1 MSNTAIEF
9 KGVAKSFG
17 DVKVIPEL
25 DLKIQKGE
33 LFVLV
38 GTSGS
43 GKTTSLKMINRLE
56 EPTTGDILI
65 DERKAKDYSL
75 QQLRWSMGYVLQQIA
90 LFPTMTVAQN
100 IAVIPEMKKTD
111 KKAIQRL
118 VDQLLDKVGL
128 DPVKYRNRM
137 PSELSGGE
145 QQRIGILRAIAAK
158 PEIVLMDEP
167 FGALDPLSRTT
178 LQKLILELH
187 EELHNTI
194 IFVTHDMQE
203 AIKLGD
209 RIGIMS
215 QGRLLQV
222 GKPEEIAQNPVNE
235 FVRDFFGSSMKKSIY
250 QLSLAEV
257 LQVQG
262 SQIEQS
268 LKTAVVEQDTSLQ
281 KAFEVLSQNEQ
292 IKVIDKS
299 KKVLGYLTSRQIFLY
314 LSRM

>member
-1 MSNTAIEF
+1 
-9 KGVAKSFG
+9 
-17 DVKVIPEL
+17 
-25 DLKIQKGE
+25 
-33 LFVLV
+33 
-38 GTSGS
+38 
-43 GKTTSLKMINRLE
+43 
-56 EPTTGDILI
+56 
-65 DERKAKDYSL
+65 
-75 QQLRWSMGYVLQQIA
+75 
-90 LFPTMTVAQN
+90 PTMTVAQN